1 MFIQNRSYFSCK
13 RCPYLIRLYPM
24 IIIGERINSSR
35 KRIAEAIEKRDA
47 DFIKNEA
54 VSQVQAGAGAN
65 FIDLNC
71 GTFLD
76 EETALMQWLITTVR
90 SVVQT
95 PLCIDSPSPETIK
108 AALKFYNSKPV
119 IVNSITAEEGRAD
132 QILPSV
138 KEYDTFVVALTMD
151 ETGIPRTAEE
161 RTKMAERILRFAER
175 HGVAREKIYF
185 DPLIQ
190 PVGSDQEQG
199 RIALRT
205 IAMIKRL
212 GNTRVVCGLSNIS
225 FGLPNRSLLNATF
238 LAMCIAAGL
247 DAVMIDPL
255 NEKLT
260 SILSAALVL
269 TGKDQYC
276 MNYIQKFR
284 ESRLKV

>member
-1 MFIQNRSYFSCK
+1 MVI
-13 RCPYLIRLYPM
+13 L
-24 IIIGERINSSR
+24 GERINSSR
-35 KRIAEAIEKRDA
+35 KKIAAAIEKRDA

-54 VSQVQAGAGAN
+54 VSQVQAGAD

-71 GTFLD
+71 GTFLN
-76 EETALMQWLITTVR
+76 EEAALMQWLITTVR

-119 IVNSITAEEGRAD
+119 IVNSITAEEDRAN
-132 QILPSV
+132 QILPAV

-161 RTKMAERILRFAER
+161 RTGMAERILQFAER
-175 HGVAREKIYF
+175 HKVDRDKIYF

-199 RIALRT
+199 KIALST

-212 GNTRVVCGLSNIS
+212 GNTKIVCGLSNIS
-225 FGLPNRSLLNATF
+225 FGLPNRSLLNSTF
-238 LAMCIAAGL
+238 LAMAVAAGL
-247 DAVMIDPL
+247 DAVMLDPL
-255 NEKLT
+255 NEKLM

-269 TGKDQYC
+269 TGQDQYC

-284 ESRLKV
+284 EAKLKV